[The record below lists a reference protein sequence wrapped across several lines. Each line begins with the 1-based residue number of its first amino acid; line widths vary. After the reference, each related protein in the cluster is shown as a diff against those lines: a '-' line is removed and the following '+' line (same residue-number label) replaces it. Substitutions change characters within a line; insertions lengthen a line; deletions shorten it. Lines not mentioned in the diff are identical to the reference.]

1 MSSHR
6 NYNNGFNIGGG
17 GSGLNNMMGSVDH
30 QRSILIEDPP
40 KSYRSGRQEM
50 PMVPMLPVSAEA
62 DEQALNSMGVL
73 SSRRSGNN
81 NTGPEN
87 IQVA

>member
-1 MSSHR
+1 
-6 NYNNGFNIGGG
+6 
-17 GSGLNNMMGSVDH
+17 
-30 QRSILIEDPP
+30 
-40 KSYRSGRQEM
+40 
-50 PMVPMLPVSAEA
+50 MVPMLPVPTEV
-62 DEQALNSMGVL
+62 DGQALNSMGVL